1 MRILNFWPVVLA
13 FAMLGC
19 EQRPSSSN
27 DHDAAPLAE
36 AEKVKSQSNPVH
48 SLTIYG
54 YNYTN
59 RYIDQFEVDGQG
71 GGNLDPSNFSAGGG
85 KGACCMGWRDGT
97 HLPQTVH
104 IRWVAG
110 GCVRTVTNSSGE
122 SREVVRHL
130 FKETDVV
137 LSGPVPADPGYF
149 EVHFFPDE
157 HIEVA
162 ITSLPSEPRLRLDPG
177 RAVDPY
183 PEKCKA
189 EK

>member
-1 MRILNFWPVVLA
+1 MRRLNCWSVALA

-19 EQRPSSSN
+19 EQRSPSSN
-27 DHDAAPLAE
+27 DQDAAPLSQAKE
-36 AEKVKSQSNPVH
+36 VKTQSNTVH

-71 GGNLDPSNFSAGGG
+71 GGNLDPSTFSAGGG

-104 IRWVAG
+104 VRWVAG

-149 EVHFFPDE
+149 EVHFYPDE

-162 ITSLPSEPRLRLDPG
+162 ITSLPSEPRLRLNPG

-183 PEKCKA
+183 PAKCKA